1 MKRQFALFFL
11 LTFLLTTT
19 ELHQLLRLPVLLAH
33 YQEHRTINSEID
45 FIEYILLHY
54 TSSEAD
60 ADFERDQQ
68 LPFKGQHICTEI
80 TWTTADLP
88 ENTVSLPTK
97 KPEGSRNYTSY
108 YTEFFTTNFPL
119 SIWQPPRA

>member
-11 LTFLLTTT
+11 FTFLLTNT

-33 YQEHRTINSEID
+33 YQEHLTLNSEID

-54 TSSEAD
+54 TPGEMD

-68 LPFKGQHICTEI
+68 LPFKGQHTCIEI
-80 TWTTADLP
+80 IWTTAVVPKDTVDL
-88 ENTVSLPTK
+88 TTK
-97 KPEGSRNYTSY
+97 EIKDSRNYTSY
-108 YTEFFTTNFPL
+108 YKEFFTTTSLL